1 MKQILALILSISI
14 LYLSAQEIPLPE
26 HPRPDFYR
34 SLWMNLNGSWDF
46 EFDSLDRGLNEA
58 WYASGK
64 VLSKNIVVPFPWGS
78 PLSQVKD
85 EADIAWY
92 KRSIRVPNEF
102 VGKRT
107 FLVLGACDWETS
119 VWLDGHFLGK
129 HEGGYMPFEFDL
141 TQISLRRM
149 GTDEK
154 KSTNADQGRQFL

>member
-78 PLSQVKD
+78 P
-85 EADIAWY
+85 
-92 KRSIRVPNEF
+92 
-102 VGKRT
+102 
-107 FLVLGACDWETS
+107 FLKSKT
-119 VWLDGHFLGK
+119 K
-129 HEGGYMPFEFDL
+129 
-141 TQISLRRM
+141 QI
-149 GTDEK
+149 
-154 KSTNADQGRQFL
+154 

>member
-92 KRSIRVPNEF
+92 KGQSGSQMSLLAKEPF
-102 VGKRT
+102 WSWG
-107 FLVLGACDWETS
+107 LVIGR
-119 VWLDGHFLGK
+119 
-129 HEGGYMPFEFDL
+129 
-141 TQISLRRM
+141 LRFGWM
-149 GTDEK
+149 GTSLVSMK
-154 KSTNADQGRQFL
+154 VAICLSNLI